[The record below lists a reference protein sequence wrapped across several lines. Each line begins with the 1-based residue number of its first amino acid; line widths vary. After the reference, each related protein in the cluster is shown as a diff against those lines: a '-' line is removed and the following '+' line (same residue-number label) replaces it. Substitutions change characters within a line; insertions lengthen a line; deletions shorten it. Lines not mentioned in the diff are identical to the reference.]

1 MHCHFIRG
9 KRKPSLKPR
18 DLFGFRANQNLVY
31 LKFEVT
37 RKRYFYPVEFILL
50 ASVDFQTTQ
59 RPAFR
64 VLLSRCP
71 QRSITGIKGLARA
84 RSGAAGVEFALL
96 LPVLVLLLMGMF
108 DYGALAYQTM
118 QVSAAAHAGADYAL
132 HSGWNLTAVQ
142 SAVTNA
148 TTLASVSATPAPTLS
163 QGCITNGALVIT
175 TGSSCPSGGTP
186 GSYVVINA
194 QAPFSPLVIWSAFG
208 LPSTIT
214 AKAVVRIQ

>member
-1 MHCHFIRG
+1 MH
-9 KRKPSLKPR
+9 
-18 DLFGFRANQNLVY
+18 
-31 LKFEVT
+31 
-37 RKRYFYPVEFILL
+37 
-50 ASVDFQTTQ
+50 
-59 RPAFR
+59 
-64 VLLSRCP
+64 LSSWP
-71 QRSITGIKGLARA
+71 QRSVTGVKALAAA

-148 TTLASVSATPAPTLS
+148 TPLASVSATPAPTLS
-163 QGCITNGALVIT
+163 LGCITSGALVVT
-175 TGSSCPSGGTP
+175 TGTSCPSGGTP
-186 GSYVVINA
+186 GHFVIVNA
-194 QAPFSPLVIWSAFG
+194 QAPFSPLVAWSALA

>member
-1 MHCHFIRG
+1 MLS
-9 KRKPSLKPR
+9 SLH
-18 DLFGFRANQNLVY
+18 L
-31 LKFEVT
+31 
-37 RKRYFYPVEFILL
+37 
-50 ASVDFQTTQ
+50 
-59 RPAFR
+59 
-64 VLLSRCP
+64 
-71 QRSITGIKGLARA
+71 QRSTKAVKGLLRA

-142 SAVTNA
+142 NAVTNA
-148 TTLASVSATPAPTLS
+148 TTLSSVSATPAPTLS
-163 QGCITNGALVIT
+163 QGCITNSALVIT
-175 TGSSCPSGGTP
+175 AGTSCPSGGTP
-186 GSYVVINA
+186 GSFVVVNA
-194 QAPFSPLVIWSAFG
+194 QAPFSPLVTWSALA

>member
-1 MHCHFIRG
+1 VF
-9 KRKPSLKPR
+9 
-18 DLFGFRANQNLVY
+18 
-31 LKFEVT
+31 
-37 RKRYFYPVEFILL
+37 
-50 ASVDFQTTQ
+50 
-59 RPAFR
+59 
-64 VLLSRCP
+64 LSTCP
-71 QRSITGIKGLARA
+71 QRSITGLKALARA

-96 LPVLVLLLMGMF
+96 LPALVLLLMGMF

-118 QVSAAAHAGADYAL
+118 QVAAAAHAGADYAL

-163 QGCITNGALVIT
+163 QGCITNGSLVIT
-175 TGSSCPSGGTP
+175 TGTSCPSGGTP

-194 QAPFSPLVIWSAFG
+194 QAPFSPLVTWSALA